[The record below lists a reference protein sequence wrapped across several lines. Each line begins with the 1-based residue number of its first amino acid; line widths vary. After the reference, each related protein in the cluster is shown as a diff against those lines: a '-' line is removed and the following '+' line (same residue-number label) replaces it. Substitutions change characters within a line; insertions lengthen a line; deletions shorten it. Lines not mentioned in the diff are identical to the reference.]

1 MEPALPLGILALAFL
16 SESITE
22 YLFAGPL
29 SGRGLGRYLPYVAA
43 GVGVVLC
50 LAYRIDLLESA
61 LGLSPGWPPL
71 GQALTGL
78 VLGRGS
84 SYLHDFYTTFTKPK
98 QSS

>member
-1 MEPALPLGILALAFL
+1 METALPLGVLALAFL

-29 SGRGLGRYLPYVAA
+29 SGRGLGRTLPYVAA
-43 GVGVVLC
+43 AVGVVLC
-50 LAYRIDLLESA
+50 LAYRIDLLQSA

-78 VLGRGS
+78 ILGRGS
-84 SYLHDFYTTFTKPK
+84 NYLHDFYTTFARPR
-98 QSS
+98 SR

>member
-1 MEPALPLGILALAFL
+1 METALPLGILALAFL

-29 SGRGLGRYLPYVAA
+29 SRRGLGRFLPYVAA
-43 GVGVVLC
+43 AVGITLC
-50 LAYRIDLLESA
+50 LAYRVDLLETA

-78 VLGRGS
+78 ILGRGS
-84 SYLHDFYTTFTKPK
+84 SYLHDFYTTFAQRGKA
-98 QSS
+98 